1 VNILELLH
9 DEAIFLPLEAGDK
22 FEVIKTMVQGLAK
35 TGSVQDASAYEQA
48 VLTREATGSTGIGF
62 HVAIPH
68 GKSDGVVKPAL
79 AFAKLATPT
88 EWASLDGNPVT
99 SVFMI
104 AVPAAAASNEHLQIL
119 IALSRKLMN
128 EEFRE
133 NLQNIATV
141 ADLKALLADL

>member
-9 DEAIFLPLEAGDK
+9 DDAIFLPLEANDK
-22 FEVIKTMVQGLAK
+22 FEVISKMVQGLAK
-35 TGSVQDASAYEQA
+35 TGSVLDASAYEEA

-68 GKSDGVVKPAL
+68 GKSDGVAKPAL
-79 AFAKLATPT
+79 AFARLATPT

-99 SVFMI
+99 TVFMI
-104 AVPAAAASNEHLQIL
+104 AVPAAATSNEHLQIL

-133 NLQNIATV
+133 SLQNVSSIA
-141 ADLKALLADL
+141 DIKQLLSGL